1 MRDLEQTLLQIG
13 RELEWPETPDLAARV
28 TATLRAAPAGEAE
41 HPAPGAERP
50 APGAEHPPPGAE
62 PRLREPEAD
71 KVDGR
76 RAGERRRGLRAGGPR
91 LVLRGLLP
99 PRGLRRA
106 LVLALVALLVLS
118 GAVFAAVPGVRDA
131 VLEFI
136 GLQGAT
142 VEQREEL
149 PPAPPIE
156 PLDLGTRTTLEDA
169 AERLAFDPLV
179 PADPGD
185 PDGVYVSDRAP
196 GGELSLAYRPREGL
210 PRARTTGLGL
220 LVTEI
225 RGDLVPD
232 LFGKLA
238 GPDASIEELTVG
250 GEPAAWIEGAEHFF
264 FYRGPGGRIL
274 ENELRLAQNVLLMQ
288 RGPMLIRLEGAFDRD
303 RALEIASSLR

>member
-1 MRDLEQTLLQIG
+1 MRDLEQTLLHIG
-13 RELEWPETPDLAARV
+13 RELEWPETPDLAASV
-28 TATLRAAPAGEAE
+28 TATLRATAAGDTE
-41 HPAPGAERP
+41 HPAP
-50 APGAEHPPPGAE
+50 
-62 PRLREPEAD
+62 
-71 KVDGR
+71 
-76 RAGERRRGLRAGGPR
+76 AGERRRGLRAGEPRRRLRAGGPR
-91 LVLRGLLP
+91 LDPRGLLP
-99 PRGLRRA
+99 PHGLRRA
-106 LVLALVALLVLS
+106 LVLALVSLLVLS
-118 GAVFAAVPGVRDA
+118 GAVFAAVPSVRDA

-142 VEQREEL
+142 VEQVEEL

-169 AERLAFDPLV
+169 GERLAFDPLV
-179 PADPGD
+179 PADPGE

-238 GPDASIEELTVG
+238 GPDATIEELTVG

-264 FYRGPGGRIL
+264 FYRGPKGRFI
-274 ENELRLAQNVLLMQ
+274 ETELRLAQNVLLME

-303 RALEIASSLR
+303 RALEIAASLR